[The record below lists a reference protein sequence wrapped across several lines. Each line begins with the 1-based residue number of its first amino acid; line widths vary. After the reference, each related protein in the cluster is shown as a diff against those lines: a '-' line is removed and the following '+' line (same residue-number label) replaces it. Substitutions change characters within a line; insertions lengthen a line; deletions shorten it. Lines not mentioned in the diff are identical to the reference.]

1 MLRAIKILNAIAVL
15 TPLVILLL
23 GLIGEEE
30 LLIFVLVSLIFTG
43 FVQVILGFI
52 LLIKY
57 PQNRHFQ
64 IYIGGVVLYFVIWF
78 LGDEFN
84 LSDNSYRFLII
95 FIPLALAIYLT
106 VLISNLSD

>member
-43 FVQVILGFI
+43 FVQVVLGFI

-64 IYIGGVVLYFVIWF
+64 IYIGGVVLYFVVNF
-78 LGDEFN
+78 VLSEFN
-84 LSDNSYRFLII
+84 LPDIFNYVTV